1 MVQFSKIPFMTRD
14 KGLLGSRLNV
24 LFCLRAGCHASR
36 VYHIKD
42 ECVETKAF
50 HLAAQN

>member
-1 MVQFSKIPFMTRD
+1 MSGAD

-24 LFCLRAGCHASR
+24 LLPLSGCHASR